1 VMPGEEHTPFNEQA
15 ALAELE
21 RLQRALAESRQRR
34 KHATAAFDDFVG
46 SFRREPADPV
56 GRAARHVERRPLSA
70 DLDTPV
76 APAAQPAAPRKP
88 FPKAGLL
95 AGAVTA
101 VAAGVVLTRAWRSAP
116 PAPTSAPAT
125 TSTPSAVESPVSS
138 PASTR
143 DESTA
148 AAGVQ
153 AELIAVRDV
162 WVRATVDGERAV
174 ERELEAGAR
183 VPLRATRSIVIRAG
197 DAGAVRLTIGGQ
209 DQGALG
215 PKGQV
220 VTRTFAVNSPTA
232 R

>member
-1 VMPGEEHTPFNEQA
+1 MPGEEHTHAPFNEQA

-46 SFRREPADPV
+46 SFRREPADIVEP
-56 GRAARHVERRPLSA
+56 APHSVERRQLSTA
-70 DLDTPV
+70 FDTPV
-76 APAAQPAAPRKP
+76 PPPAALRKP
-88 FPKAGLL
+88 FAKAGMV
-95 AGAVTA
+95 AGAVIAVTA
-101 VAAGVVLTRAWRSAP
+101 GIVLTRGWRSAP
-116 PAPTSAPAT
+116 STPAT
-125 TSTPSAVESPVSS
+125 GPTTRPTPSAVESPVSS
-138 PASTR
+138 AASGDDSR
-143 DESTA
+143 A
-148 AAGVQ
+148 AVID

-162 WVRATVDGERAV
+162 WVRATVDGQRAL

-209 DQGALG
+209 DRGALG
-215 PKGQV
+215 PNGQV
-220 VTRTFAVNSPTA
+220 VTRTFTANSTTG